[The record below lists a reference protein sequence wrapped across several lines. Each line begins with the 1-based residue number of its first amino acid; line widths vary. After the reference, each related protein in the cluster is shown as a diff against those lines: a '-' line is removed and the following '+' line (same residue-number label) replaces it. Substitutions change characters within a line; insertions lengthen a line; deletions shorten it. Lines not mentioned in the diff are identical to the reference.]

1 MNAIKTVINRAVLA
15 AGSLPILVRNV
26 LAAEP
31 GKIPEIGNITGPSTT
46 SDVTGGLG
54 VFSELG
60 QFLMDYSI
68 HITVFVM
75 VLAIVVLSAR
85 GSWARSNQK
94 SEEASSSRS
103 NTKGLIEDGIYT
115 MAALMFVFFILAPFV
130 KSFIPT

>member
-1 MNAIKTVINRAVLA
+1 MSTVKTVINRAVLA
-15 AGSLPILVRNV
+15 AGSLPILVSNA

-31 GKIPEIGNITGPSTT
+31 GVIPEIGNITGPATT
-46 SDVTGGLG
+46 TDITGGLG
-54 VFSELG
+54 VFAQLG
-60 QFLMDYSI
+60 KFLMDYSI
-68 HITVFVM
+68 QIAVFVM

-130 KSFIPT
+130 KSFIPS